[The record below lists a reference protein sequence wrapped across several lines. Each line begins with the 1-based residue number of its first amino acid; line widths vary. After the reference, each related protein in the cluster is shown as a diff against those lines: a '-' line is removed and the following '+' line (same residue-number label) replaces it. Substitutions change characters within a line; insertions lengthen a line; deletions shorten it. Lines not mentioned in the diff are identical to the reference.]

1 MRTECPASGT
11 HSFLEIIRLQLFHLS
26 GIPHANGERMRIA
39 LILFLASALVARA
52 DENAAGRWEGTVQI
66 PSREL
71 ALIVDLAAASGNGGN
86 WQGSITIPGLGI
98 KGAPLADI
106 AVKSDGVVFSIK
118 SALTDQRTGP
128 AKFNAHFVDD
138 RKLAG
143 NFEQAGNSASFALE
157 KTGPAQVEA
166 APHSTAIAKEI
177 EGEWKGGYELFGYPR
192 KVTIKMQNRGAQG
205 ATAEFVIV
213 GRKENKLPVDHVA
226 QEGEF
231 LTIDSHETGLSFEGR
246 AHKDEI
252 QGTILQGPLEIPVIL
267 RRTN

>member
-1 MRTECPASGT
+1 MA
-11 HSFLEIIRLQLFHLS
+11 F
-26 GIPHANGERMRIA
+26 
-39 LILFLASALVARA
+39 ILFVASTLVSRA

-71 ALIVDLAAASGNGGN
+71 VLIVDLAAGSGHGEN

-98 KGAPLADI
+98 KGAPLTDI

-118 SALTDQRTGP
+118 SALADQRAGP
-128 AKFNAHFVDD
+128 AKFSAHFLSN
-138 RKLAG
+138 RKLTG
-143 NFEQAGNSASFALE
+143 NFEQAGNTTSFVLE

-166 APHSTAIAKEI
+166 PPHSTAIAKEI
-177 EGEWKGGYELFGYPR
+177 EGEWKGGYEIFGYPR
-192 KVTIKMQNRGAQG
+192 KVTIKMQNRGAEG

-213 GRKENKLPVDHVA
+213 GRKENKLPVDRVA
-226 QEGEF
+226 QQGEF

-246 AHKDEI
+246 ARKDEI
-252 QGTILQGPLEIPVIL
+252 QGTILQGPLEIPVTL